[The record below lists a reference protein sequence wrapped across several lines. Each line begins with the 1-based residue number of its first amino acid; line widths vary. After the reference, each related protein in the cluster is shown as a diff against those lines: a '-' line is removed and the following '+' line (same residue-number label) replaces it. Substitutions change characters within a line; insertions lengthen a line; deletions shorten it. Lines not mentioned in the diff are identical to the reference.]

1 MKILNKTF
9 YQVQIITSLFF
20 GRFARIFQFMHLLG
34 DDTMSIWRKSFN
46 VGQLNSF
53 SEYSIE
59 KHLGITVVECGNDF
73 LKATMPVD
81 KRTRQPFG
89 LLHGGA
95 SVVLAETLGSIA
107 SYLVLPGENQIGV
120 GIEINA
126 NHIQSVRE
134 GTVTGIVKPIRI
146 GNRIHVW
153 EIKIF
158 NDTEDLVC
166 ISRLTVAVVAK
177 IKK

>member
-1 MKILNKTF
+1 
-9 YQVQIITSLFF
+9 
-20 GRFARIFQFMHLLG
+20 
-34 DDTMSIWRKSFN
+34 MSIWGKSLSIE
-46 VGQLNSF
+46 QLNNF

-59 KHLGITVVECGNDF
+59 EHLGITVVDRGDDF

-126 NHIQSVRE
+126 NHIRSVRE
-134 GTVTGIVKPIRI
+134 GKVTGIVKPIRI
-146 GNRIHVW
+146 GSRIHVW

-158 NDTEDLVC
+158 NDKEDLVC

-177 IKK
+177 MKK

>member
-1 MKILNKTF
+1 M
-9 YQVQIITSLFF
+9 
-20 GRFARIFQFMHLLG
+20 RIWEKKL
-34 DDTMSIWRKSFN
+34 TIE
-46 VGQLNSF
+46 QLNNF

-59 KHLGITVVECGNDF
+59 EHLGIKVVECGSDF

-120 GIEINA
+120 GIEVNA
-126 NHIQSVRE
+126 NHIRSVSE
-134 GTVTGIVKPIRI
+134 GKITGIVKPIRL

-158 NDTEDLVC
+158 NENEDLIC
-166 ISRLTVAVVAK
+166 ISRLTVAIVAK
-177 IKK
+177 MKK

>member
-1 MKILNKTF
+1 
-9 YQVQIITSLFF
+9 
-20 GRFARIFQFMHLLG
+20 
-34 DDTMSIWRKSFN
+34 MSIWAKSLTLEQINHFAD
-46 VGQLNSF
+46 
-53 SEYSIE
+53 YSIE
-59 KHLGITVVECGNDF
+59 EHLGIRVVELGDDF

-107 SYLVLPGENQIGV
+107 SYMALPGENQIGV
-120 GIEINA
+120 GIEVNA
-126 NHIQSVRE
+126 NHIRSVSE
-134 GTVTGIVKPIRI
+134 GNVSGVAKPISL

-153 EIKIF
+153 DIKIYDD
-158 NDTEDLVC
+158 NAELVC

-177 IKK
+177 MKK